1 MLSVLLLW
9 WLLLSYLTV
18 ASRSLAEQRE
28 RCPFPCSEQP
38 VLKCSDLLNWT
49 VILLSWGG
57 GLSSPGWSRSAQRP
71 GPLQMYS
78 FPGGPQPPL
87 VYIGI
92 VAFLYLNIFPVLK
105 KIFFL
110 YTLGSASSNF
120 PNDLAHCFLFSC
132 CSSALFLTFADNR
145 MCCLVLIKWVEK
157 LQMWVGNL
165 MLSACR
171 ML

>member
-1 MLSVLLLW
+1 M
-9 WLLLSYLTV
+9 

-38 VLKCSDLLNWT
+38 VLKCSNLLNWT
-49 VILLSWGG
+49 VILLYWGG
-57 GLSSPGWSRSAQRP
+57 GLSSPGWSRSAQWP
-71 GPLQMYS
+71 GLLQMFS
-78 FPGGPQPPL
+78 LPGGPQPPL
-87 VYIGI
+87 VYVGI
-92 VAFLYLNIFPVLK
+92 IAFLYLNIFPVLK
-105 KIFFL
+105 KFFF

-120 PNDLAHCFLFSC
+120 PKNLAHYFLFSW
-132 CSSALFLTFADNR
+132 CSSSLFLTFEDNR

-157 LQMWVGNL
+157 LQMWVENL

>member
-1 MLSVLLLW
+1 M
-9 WLLLSYLTV
+9 

-38 VLKCSDLLNWT
+38 VLKCSNLLNWT
-49 VILLSWGG
+49 VILLYWGG
-57 GLSSPGWSRSAQRP
+57 GLSSPGWSRSAQWP
-71 GPLQMYS
+71 GLLQMFS
-78 FPGGPQPPL
+78 LPGGPQPPL
-87 VYIGI
+87 VYVGI
-92 VAFLYLNIFPVLK
+92 IAFLYLNIFPVLK
-105 KIFFL
+105 KFFF

-120 PNDLAHCFLFSC
+120 PKNLAHYFLFSC
-132 CSSALFLTFADNR
+132 CSSSLFLTFEDNR

-157 LQMWVGNL
+157 LQMWVENL

>member
-1 MLSVLLLW
+1 M
-9 WLLLSYLTV
+9 

-38 VLKCSDLLNWT
+38 VLKCSNLLNWT
-49 VILLSWGG
+49 VILLYWGG
-57 GLSSPGWSRSAQRP
+57 GLSSPGWSRWAQWP
-71 GPLQMYS
+71 GLLQMFS
-78 FPGGPQPPL
+78 LPGGPQPPL
-87 VYIGI
+87 VYVGI
-92 VAFLYLNIFPVLK
+92 IAFLYLNIFPVLK
-105 KIFFL
+105 KFFF

-120 PNDLAHCFLFSC
+120 PKNLAHYLLFSC
-132 CSSALFLTFADNR
+132 CSSSLFLTFEDNR

-157 LQMWVGNL
+157 LQMWVENL

>member
-1 MLSVLLLW
+1 M
-9 WLLLSYLTV
+9 

-49 VILLSWGG
+49 VILLCWGG
-57 GLSSPGWSRSAQRP
+57 GLSSPGWSRSAQWP
-71 GPLQMYS
+71 GLLQMYS
-78 FPGGPQPPL
+78 FPRGPQPPL
-87 VYIGI
+87 VYVGI
-92 VAFLYLNIFPVLK
+92 IAFLYLNIFPVLK
-105 KIFFL
+105 KIFFF

-120 PNDLAHCFLFSC
+120 PKNLAHYFLFSC

-157 LQMWVGNL
+157 LQMWVENL

>member
-1 MLSVLLLW
+1 M
-9 WLLLSYLTV
+9 

-38 VLKCSDLLNWT
+38 VLKCSNLLNWT
-49 VILLSWGG
+49 VILLYWGG
-57 GLSSPGWSRSAQRP
+57 GLSSPGWSRWAQWP
-71 GPLQMYS
+71 GLLQMFS
-78 FPGGPQPPL
+78 LPGGPQPPL
-87 VYIGI
+87 VYVGI
-92 VAFLYLNIFPVLK
+92 IAFLYLNIFPVLK
-105 KIFFL
+105 KFFF

-120 PNDLAHCFLFSC
+120 PKNLAHYFLFSC
-132 CSSALFLTFADNR
+132 CSSSLFLTFEDNR

-157 LQMWVGNL
+157 LQMWVENL